1 MPDPYAIDINIFVG
15 GLRVYESKYFSADG
29 NDTLA
34 NAVQFVVAERAR
46 HMLLEDESKEE
57 DELIESMISTITSI
71 KCVGKPNRELL
82 RFLYNSTCKVCFKAG
97 EDILKYPK
105 KKINQAQKRKEV
117 AANKSAQR
125 NEWNKRRK
133 T

>member
-15 GLRVYESKYFSADG
+15 GLRVHESKYFSADG

-71 KCVGKPNRELL
+71 KTEIKLGEESATQSAKFASMRE
-82 RFLYNSTCKVCFKAG
+82 R
-97 EDILKYPK
+97 IL
-105 KKINQAQKRKEV
+105 
-117 AANKSAQR
+117 
-125 NEWNKRRK
+125 
-133 T
+133 

>member
-15 GLRVYESKYFSADG
+15 GLRVHESKYFSADG

-46 HMLLEDESKEE
+46 QMLLEDESKEE

-82 RFLYNSTCKVCFKAG
+82 RFLQQHLQSLLRSGRRYFEVPEE
-97 EDILKYPK
+97 ED
-105 KKINQAQKRKEV
+105 
-117 AANKSAQR
+117 KSGTEEER
-125 NEWNKRRK
+125 GGC
-133 T
+133 